1 MNGLFTTG
9 NTKQKSFGAAT
20 KFHRES
26 GPYEQTVAT
35 YFDYNT
41 SNSVTNKRRYGLSFK
56 NDYSVS
62 DISYV
67 TGFAS
72 FEGDSFGAFN
82 KRLTINAGYGLRVF
96 DNDKFK
102 WNVEGGPA
110 MLMTKPLATGDYETD
125 ITAYASSLF
134 SWNINDRS
142 DFENETKVFVG
153 SVVVIE
159 NKTDYTLKVSGALSG
174 KLSFDV
180 LYNRDAPLDRKKTDT
195 ITRIGVLY
203 DF

>member
-1 MNGLFTTG
+1 M
-9 NTKQKSFGAAT
+9 
-20 KFHRES
+20 
-26 GPYEQTVAT
+26 AT

-41 SNSVTNKRRYGLSFK
+41 SNSVTNKRRYGVSFK
-56 NDYSVS
+56 NDYSIN

-125 ITAYASSLF
+125 ILAYASSIF
-134 SWNINDRS
+134 AWNINDRS

-153 SVVVIE
+153 SKVVIE

-180 LYNRDAPLDRKKTDT
+180 IYNRDTPLDRKTTDT